1 MSRKSQFWCKPLVF
15 LVLKKALKL
24 LPVMFWVIVFL
35 FLYLVS
41 LLESTVASIFK
52 QSSESEHKVWLL
64 PLKNSSCY
72 QQPHRPT
79 PVIQQ
84 SLIRPLFLPLCSFH
98 FLFSLMK
105 ASFSLYDA
113 YLHRILTGAVKRNS
127 LLLCLLLLCECISTA
142 RSGSMSK
149 GFLTSWLVPIISMH
163 LSSCALDS
171 SHMSPSQKARPPEN
185 LFTGN

>member
-1 MSRKSQFWCKPLVF
+1 MEVYKPWKSQFWCKPLVF

-41 LLESTVASIFK
+41 LLESAVTSIFK

-72 QQPHRPT
+72 QQSHRPT

-84 SLIRPLFLPLCSFH
+84 SLIRPLFLPLCL
-98 FLFSLMK
+98 LFSF
-105 ASFSLYDA
+105 SFQP
-113 YLHRILTGAVKRNS
+113 NE
-127 LLLCLLLLCECISTA
+127 CLLHFIWC
-142 RSGSMSK
+142 
-149 GFLTSWLVPIISMH
+149 
-163 LSSCALDS
+163 
-171 SHMSPSQKARPPEN
+171 
-185 LFTGN
+185 LFTPHIDRHREKLTNSHSNLDLFFHNLS